1 MRPMPHD
8 IRLPHAVLA
17 LAVCLLLAVAAPAR
31 AAEQSPEAFV
41 DEVARE
47 AIENVFTADIPRAEK
62 VERFRTMFTRYFDVA
77 TIGRFVVGSHWRV
90 ASPEQK
96 KAFIEAFREM
106 NVLTWARRFDEYG
119 GQTLDVVDSQPDDNG
134 GALVSAEIVQPSG
147 PPVIVTWR
155 LRSRDD
161 GWQVIDLVVEGV
173 SMAITYRSEY
183 ASVIRQ
189 SGGIDG
195 LIEMLDGK
203 VAELKQQL
211 LGQEG

>member
-1 MRPMPHD
+1 MRP
-8 IRLPHAVLA
+8 LPHAAPLPGAVLA
-17 LAVCLLLAVAAPAR
+17 LLLCLLVAVAAPVR

-47 AIENVFTADIPRAEK
+47 AIDNIFAADIPRAEK
-62 VERFRTMFTRYFDVA
+62 VDRFRKMFTRYFDVP
-77 TIGRFVVGSHWRV
+77 TIGRYVV
-90 ASPEQK
+90 ASAWRTATPEQRK
-96 KAFIEAFREM
+96 TFIDAFREM

-119 GQTLDVVDSQPDDNG
+119 GQTVQVIDSEPHGNEV
-134 GALVSAEIVQPSG
+134 LVNSEIVQPSG
-147 PPVIVTWR
+147 PPVVVTWR
-155 LRSRDD
+155 LRQRDD

-203 VAELKQQL
+203 IADLKAQTDS
-211 LGQEG
+211 QEG